1 MGDDKLADEHSHIEV
16 VRKFKSDVQVAY
28 SEYLIHQRNTPPI
41 QFLSQFIGIP
51 SLIAGFMLLM
61 FTSPPTDCDEDAGG
75 DWLFTIDASCTFPVS
90 EIVFLFFFAISG
102 FCMLLWMIT
111 SVTKEFEKDKLL
123 LNLAKISNFPSS
135 SAKLIEGREERI
147 LKHVQSILFSNDYT
161 SLSEVL
167 IPDYTGIPI

>member
-1 MGDDKLADEHSHIEV
+1 MADDKLPHENSHIEV

-28 SEYLIHQRNTPPI
+28 TEYLILQRNTPPI

-51 SLIAGFMLLM
+51 SLIAGFMLMM

-75 DWLFTIDASCTFPVS
+75 DWLFSIDASCTFPVS
-90 EIVFLFFFAISG
+90 EIVFLSFFAISG
-102 FCMLLWMIT
+102 LCWLLWMIT
-111 SVTKEFEKDKLL
+111 SVTNEFEKDKLL

-147 LKHVQSILFSNDYT
+147 LKHVKSILF
-161 SLSEVL
+161 EEE
-167 IPDYTGIPI
+167 